1 MDQNKLDGLRKRMQ
15 EAAADD
21 NQEIGHS
28 DADAVLIELIQL
40 LAVDL
45 PDEAHDIVREIIA
58 QWHNRSGDWWWS

>member
-1 MDQNKLDGLRKRMQ
+1 LD
-15 EAAADD
+15 ADD
-21 NQEIGHS
+21 
-28 DADAVLIELIQL
+28 VLIELLQL